1 MLLYTAYMMV
11 SVIYFADIKPRVGN
25 AIQCFFFLD
34 ATLDLALSNPVC
46 GLYLLAWCLSTGF
59 VFWVYFKCHWENLRD
74 KAYQLLL
81 IKTVAQIIMCIAGV
95 SPQIPITVSCCAY
108 VLCLVEYLNWRCCD
122 AMVVIE

>member
-25 AIQCFFFLD
+25 AIQCFFGD

-46 GLYLLAWCLSTGF
+46 CLYLLAWCLSTGF
-59 VFWVYFKCHWENLRD
+59 VFWVYFKCHWENLRA
-74 KAYQLLL
+74 KAYQLLI
-81 IKTVAQIIMCIAGV
+81 IKTIAHIIMCIAGV

-108 VLCLVEYLNWRCCD
+108 VLCLVEYLNWRFHD
-122 AMVVIE
+122 SLFVVE